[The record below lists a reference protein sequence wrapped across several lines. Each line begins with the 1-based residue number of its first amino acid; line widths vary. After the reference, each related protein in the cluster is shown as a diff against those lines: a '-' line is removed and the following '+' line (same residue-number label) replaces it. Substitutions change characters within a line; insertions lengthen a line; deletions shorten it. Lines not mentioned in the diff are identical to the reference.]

1 MAKYNEGFQV
11 FKPRRKLQ
19 WLKSLGKVQIELEL
33 QDRTVEFEVAPIYAT
48 IIQYFQQQDKWN
60 LNDLA
65 AKIKIEPSMLKSKMS
80 FWSDRGIL
88 KESSNDEWILLETAE
103 DNSNKGFVTNE
114 ESDNNII
121 QSLAEQKAEEFK
133 MYWVYI
139 ENMLKNLGGMTLE
152 KIYGILCSVA
162 EPSSSSNSIDNN
174 LEDLKMFLNQMV
186 EEDKLEFQG
195 GIYKVKIND

>member
-1 MAKYNEGFQV
+1 MVKYNEGFQV

-33 QDRTVEFEVAPIYAT
+33 QDRTLEFEVSPIYAT

-65 AKIKIEPSMLKSKMS
+65 EKIKIEPSMLKSKMS

-88 KESSNDEWILLETAE
+88 KESSNDEWMLLETAE
-103 DNSNKGFVTNE
+103 DNSNKGFVSNE
-114 ESDNNII
+114 ESGNNIV

-152 KIYGILCSVA
+152 KIYGVLCSVA
-162 EPSSSSNSIDNN
+162 EPSSSSNGIDNS

-195 GIYKVKIND
+195 GIYKLK